1 MMHGPAIV
9 KGIVISVRGTDRIR
23 RPLDADADGPPPRH
37 IGPLMPPSF
46 RTRQKWIAISS
57 ATASGIATQ
66 CST

>member
-9 KGIVISVRGTDRIR
+9 KGIVISVRADTTIR
-23 RPLDADADGPPPRH
+23 RGPSTPSRRPSPRH
-37 IGPLMPPSF
+37 IGPLMPPSL

-66 CST
+66 CSM